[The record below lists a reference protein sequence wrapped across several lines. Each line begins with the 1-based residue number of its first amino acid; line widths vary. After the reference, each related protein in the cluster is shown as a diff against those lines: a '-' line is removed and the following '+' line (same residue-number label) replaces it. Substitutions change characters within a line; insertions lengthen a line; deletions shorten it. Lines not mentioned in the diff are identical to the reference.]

1 MKIDFGRLDRA
12 LYPLDGFIMKSNGEQ
27 VPISYRISRE
37 VGVTVNFTNK
47 MEQLQYSGQIVVY
60 GEYKFA
66 KNDVIKLHNGAL
78 LQVDAWTP
86 VYLHR
91 NIQVRHL
98 LKPKVKEILV
108 DLK

>member
-1 MKIDFGRLDRA
+1 MKIEFGRLDRSR
-12 LYPLDGFIMKSNGEQ
+12 YPLDGFIMKSTGEQ
-27 VPISYRISRE
+27 VPIAYRISRE
-37 VGVTVNFTNK
+37 VGVTASFTNN
-47 MEQLQYSGQIVVY
+47 MQQLSYSGQIIVY
-60 GEYKFA
+60 GDFKFI

-98 LKPKVKEILV
+98 LKPKVKEIIV